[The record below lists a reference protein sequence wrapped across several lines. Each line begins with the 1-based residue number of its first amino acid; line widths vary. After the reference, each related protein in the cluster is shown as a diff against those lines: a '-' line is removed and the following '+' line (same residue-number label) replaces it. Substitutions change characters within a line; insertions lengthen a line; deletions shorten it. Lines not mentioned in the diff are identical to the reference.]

1 MSHMHCFT
9 GKGLYT
15 ETAKNKWVMN
25 GRKQGIAILQIICEF
40 AAFLIIVMYSGQ
52 ILAQLVAVKG
62 TFKFAF

>member
-15 ETAKNKWVMN
+15 ETAKSKWVMN
-25 GRKQGIAILQIICEF
+25 GRNQAIAILQITCEF
-40 AAFLIIVMYSGQ
+40 AAFLIIAMYSGQ

-62 TFKFAF
+62 TF